1 MPEQVKVEIVPLMVG
16 VQDGPVESHAARIGG
31 VEFPLTS
38 FVIERGQNGEVFV
51 SLVVEASS
59 VHIADPATPFGVEPR
74 VPLPAK
80 QEPAKTSTW
89 GDPTV
94 PDPREQIPGWS
105 RPLSASVGSSAQVYV
120 DPQPASA
127 TLRDQ
132 ALRENVRRLNSE
144 GGLHA

>member
-1 MPEQVKVEIVPLMVG
+1 MQEQVKVEIVPFLVG
-16 VQDGPVESHAARIGG
+16 GNGDGPVESHAARIGG

-74 VPLPAK
+74 VPVPAK
-80 QEPAKTSTW
+80 SEQPKNSTW

-94 PDPREQIPGWS
+94 PDPREQIPGWT
-105 RPLSASVGSSAQVYV
+105 RPMSKNVAANAE
-120 DPQPASA
+120 ASA
-127 TLRDQ
+127 
-132 ALRENVRRLNSE
+132 
-144 GGLHA
+144 